1 VPLPP
6 AQLLTADVFWN
17 TKGFPD
23 VDLLQEHLVVE
34 GAVAKE
40 LLLDLIRKAT
50 DLFQA
55 EPNLLK
61 LSDPIAVVGDVH
73 GQFYDLVKLLE
84 VGGKPGDTQYI
95 FLGDYVDRGS
105 YSVEV
110 LALLF
115 ALKIKYPRRV
125 RMLRGNHECRQMT
138 CFFNFREEC
147 EHKYDVAV
155 YEAFMEAFD
164 SLPLGA
170 TINGNFLAVHGGLS
184 PDLKHLKAIVHIQRF
199 TEPPREGLL
208 CDLLWSDPLEFKDEG
223 APSSSG
229 GAKSPHFIHNE
240 VRGCSYFF
248 SVEGTVKF
256 LQRNQLLSI
265 IRAHEAQLEGY
276 KMHKTNP
283 STGFPSVITIF
294 SAPNYCDVYNNKGA
308 ILKFDNSTLNVL
320 QYDCSPHPYHLPNF
334 MDVFTWSMPFVIE
347 KVTEMLYQ
355 ILQPE
360 GKVID
365 DDELPPLPLALN
377 SICRESLSTEGN
389 RAVELACQLS
399 RRSTEGLVEEASA
412 HDRIRQKVK
421 AVGRIARI
429 FKTLRQ
435 ERETVIRLKG
445 VCPGH
450 RLAPGLLLAGKDRM
464 RSELEV
470 FQHMQGV
477 DSRNEKRPSDKL
489 DSLVSSPT
497 TPDRDLVEAEC

>member
-1 VPLPP
+1 
-6 AQLLTADVFWN
+6 
-17 TKGFPD
+17 
-23 VDLLQEHLVVE
+23 
-34 GAVAKE
+34 
-40 LLLDLIRKAT
+40 
-50 DLFQA
+50 
-55 EPNLLK
+55 
-61 LSDPIAVVGDVH
+61 
-73 GQFYDLVKLLE
+73 
-84 VGGKPGDTQYI
+84 
-95 FLGDYVDRGS
+95 
-105 YSVEV
+105 
-110 LALLF
+110 
-115 ALKIKYPRRV
+115 
-125 RMLRGNHECRQMT
+125 
-138 CFFNFREEC
+138 
-147 EHKYDVAV
+147 
-155 YEAFMEAFD
+155 
-164 SLPLGA
+164 
-170 TINGNFLAVHGGLS
+170 
-184 PDLKHLKAIVHIQRF
+184 
-199 TEPPREGLL
+199 
-208 CDLLWSDPLEFKDEG
+208 
-223 APSSSG
+223 
-229 GAKSPHFIHNE
+229 
-240 VRGCSYFF
+240 
-248 SVEGTVKF
+248 
-256 LQRNQLLSI
+256 
-265 IRAHEAQLEGY
+265 
-276 KMHKTNP
+276 MHKTNP

-470 FQHMQGV
+470 SSVCHARVCGLVLDVVGFIV
-477 DSRNEKRPSDKL
+477 YCPRTSPPSSTTVKGSCFSPPPL
-489 DSLVSSPT
+489 APCRSPT
-497 TPDRDLVEAEC
+497 HPQPSHASLPRSISPDSSTSHLLFLNVSLSQNPLDIQSCIDTHTHILTHAHTYSGEVRSSTQWRAAHDSTCSTQHVPSLGHLWS